1 MKLYHIIGLSTASL
15 LSLGALGLMAQTE
28 ATPYN
33 TDFRLETLSG
43 NVTALNGIQLENIT
57 KTGPNQFSKVIITG
71 ENASLTPTKYDT
83 FHGVG
88 EDVLENRELY
98 RHLTWPQ
105 TLENDNYLITANFN
119 YSYLYT
125 NTEPVLR
132 IRSKNK
138 DTGQI
143 NIQEVS
149 LDQLLYGEN
158 IMTEFLTENNGKYY
172 YIAKVYDQRGNKNDR
187 ILTYEIDP
195 TTLKLSLK
203 YEEELSEWSSMYVH
217 NGVIY
222 RNPNESNHLMI
233 TTLETNETKTYKMNG
248 VDEYVYIENITTV
261 NNELFFLIDSV
272 IMKASFNDDNQEINL
287 TPTQTPS
294 FIESS
299 TNEFESIYPQS
310 LTENNDLVYTMYE
323 SYNTNSS
330 TQYLSVLDPST
341 DKIIYEGKIMIR
353 PDQGLVNNYQLKT
366 VNQD

>member
-1 MKLYHIIGLSTASL
+1 
-15 LSLGALGLMAQTE
+15 
-28 ATPYN
+28 
-33 TDFRLETLSG
+33 
-43 NVTALNGIQLENIT
+43 
-57 KTGPNQFSKVIITG
+57 
-71 ENASLTPTKYDT
+71 
-83 FHGVG
+83 
-88 EDVLENRELY
+88 
-98 RHLTWPQ
+98 
-105 TLENDNYLITANFN
+105 
-119 YSYLYT
+119 
-125 NTEPVLR
+125 
-132 IRSKNK
+132 
-138 DTGQI
+138 
-143 NIQEVS
+143 
-149 LDQLLYGEN
+149 
-158 IMTEFLTENNGKYY
+158 MTEFLTENNGKYY

-195 TTLKLSLK
+195 ATLKLSLK